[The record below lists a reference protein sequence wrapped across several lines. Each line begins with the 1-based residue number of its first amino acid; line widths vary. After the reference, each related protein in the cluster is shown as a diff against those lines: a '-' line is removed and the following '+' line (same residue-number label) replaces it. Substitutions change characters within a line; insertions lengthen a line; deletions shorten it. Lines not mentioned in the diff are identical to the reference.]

1 MLVILSSSSSFFL
14 CWPRVDQSVAVDDVD
29 VDGNCIVYAHS
40 FSICFEDSDMQRAS
54 AST

>member
-1 MLVILSSSSSFFL
+1 MILSSSFFFFSV